1 MFVFFVIAPLV
12 LAKSDKSG
20 FVSLFV
26 KDVKIDSLQKLIAS
40 GLLFRVTNS
49 GLELLRKNSHNT
61 IGRAP
66 SYVLTMVGASG

>member
-26 KDVKIDSLQKLIAS
+26 KDVKIDSLQKLMAS

-49 GLELLRKNSHNT
+49 GLELLRKKQSQYY
-61 IGRAP
+61 RAGALLRADDG
-66 SYVLTMVGASG
+66 SCLT